1 MTESTNETSKNPE
14 FTPQTDLDHVM
25 WQGRT
30 DPNMEQVP
38 LKIIEAFLNEKR
50 VFFLSPNPVN
60 QSTAEQKVEPLTLA
74 GKNEEPVIAIFTHI
88 THVPQEYLAITP
100 HAVGV
105 PGGAVVTSLKNGGI
119 IINPGT
125 PVAFEISAKGV
136 ESIRNDFL
144 SDKPAEN

>member
-1 MTESTNETSKNPE
+1 
-14 FTPQTDLDHVM
+14 M

-30 DPNMEQVP
+30 DPSQKDVP
-38 LKIIEAFLNEKR
+38 LRIIQAFLAEKR

-88 THVPQEYLAITP
+88 KHVPQEYLALTP

-105 PGGAVVTSLKNGGI
+105 PGAAVVTSLKNGGI

-125 PVAFEISAKGV
+125 VVAFEISAKGV
-136 ESIRNDFL
+136 DSIREDFL
-144 SDKPAEN
+144 AGNPGETDA